1 MEPKDFYRQNVAF
14 MKYMYD
20 LTMNTQSAMFE
31 YGEKMVEFMAGQS
44 GAGNEDNKKFLKE
57 WLANGRRARDE
68 LRRNM
73 DEGFER
79 VKELY
84 E

>member
-20 LTMNTQSAMFE
+20 LTMNTWSAMFE
-31 YGEKMVEFMAGQS
+31 YGEKMMEYMAGQGGS
-44 GAGNEDNKKFLKE
+44 TNGEQRKFMRE
-57 WLANGRRARDE
+57 WLENGRRAREEFRRTMDDGFDR
-68 LRRNM
+68 LR
-73 DEGFER
+73 D
-79 VKELY
+79 LY